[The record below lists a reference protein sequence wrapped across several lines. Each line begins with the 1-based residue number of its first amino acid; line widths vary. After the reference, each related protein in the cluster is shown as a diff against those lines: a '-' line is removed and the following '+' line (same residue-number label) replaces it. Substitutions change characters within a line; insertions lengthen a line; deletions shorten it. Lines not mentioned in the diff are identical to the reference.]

1 MDDEFVNTNSI
12 LFCDRCN
19 LTVHQ
24 ECYGVPF
31 IPEGTW
37 LCQKCIV
44 SPDNE
49 VDCILCPNKHGAFK
63 QTDTGL
69 WARWN

>member
-1 MDDEFVNTNSI
+1 MDDECVNTNAI

-31 IPEGTW
+31 IPVY
-37 LCQKCIV
+37 KF
-44 SPDNE
+44 N
-49 VDCILCPNKHGAFK
+49 NKIK
-63 QTDTGL
+63 
-69 WARWN
+69 